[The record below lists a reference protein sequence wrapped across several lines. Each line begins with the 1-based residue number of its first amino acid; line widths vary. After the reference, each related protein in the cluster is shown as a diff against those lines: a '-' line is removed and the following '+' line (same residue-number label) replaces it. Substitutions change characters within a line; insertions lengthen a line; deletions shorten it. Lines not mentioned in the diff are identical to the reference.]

1 MEFDDI
7 FASAYNPANILLT
20 ASRERICRS
29 YIWGMSDIIQKVP
42 PVAKNILRIINTI
55 PIWRQNILGYFS
67 LDSLCRT
74 SLSANRSFLGTDMNP
89 RTSIQT
95 YYMTSSVSGQDEPNL
110 AL

>member
-1 MEFDDI
+1 MSITTTVRAPFYMEFDDI

-20 ASRERICRS
+20 ASHERICRS

-67 LDSLCRT
+67 LIVSVEL
-74 SLSANRSFLGTDMNP
+74 LSR
-89 RTSIQT
+89 QT
-95 YYMTSSVSGQDEPNL
+95 VPFSEQI
-110 AL
+110 